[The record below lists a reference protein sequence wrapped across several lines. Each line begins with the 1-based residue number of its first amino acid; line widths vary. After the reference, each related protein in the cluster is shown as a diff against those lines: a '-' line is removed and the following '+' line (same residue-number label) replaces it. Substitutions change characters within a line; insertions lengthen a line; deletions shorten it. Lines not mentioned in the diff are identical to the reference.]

1 MSQFLMPSLGAD
13 MEAGTLVEQLIAP
26 GQPVKRGDVIGAVET
41 QKGVIEIEVFEDG
54 VLDDW
59 LVEIGTE
66 VPVGTPL
73 ASIRRADA
81 RPSEGSIVSERT
93 SRDTPQPETM
103 PKSEEKPPQPA
114 SAVIK
119 ATVIDAV
126 PQPKIRPRI
135 TPSARRLAAEK
146 GVDLTALTVK
156 PGSTITRAD
165 VEAMQASVKP
175 EPLSDMRAAIGAAM
189 SRSKREIPHYYLSHR
204 VDLSAADAFV
214 TLANANR
221 EPADRLLISAL
232 YAKAI
237 ARALSKYPEFN
248 GHFLDGQFHQGD
260 TVNLGLATH
269 IRGGGLVAP
278 ALFDAQSQT
287 VDALMQAMRDLV
299 MRVRAGRFRAREL
312 SDATVTLTSLGDRGV
327 DQLLGVIYPP
337 QVAIIGMGTPR
348 LQPIV
353 HDAKVTT
360 RLGATLTLAADHRVS
375 DGHRGALFLRTIDK
389 LLQAPETL

>member
-119 ATVIDAV
+119 APVIDAV

-237 ARALSKYPEFN
+237 ASAS
-248 GHFLDGQFHQGD
+248 
-260 TVNLGLATH
+260 
-269 IRGGGLVAP
+269 IRSL
-278 ALFDAQSQT
+278 
-287 VDALMQAMRDLV
+287 
-299 MRVRAGRFRAREL
+299 
-312 SDATVTLTSLGDRGV
+312 TVTFWTGNSIKAIPSTLALPPTFAAGAWWHLRSLMRS
-327 DQLLGVIYPP
+327 
-337 QVAIIGMGTPR
+337 PR
-348 LQPIV
+348 PS
-353 HDAKVTT
+353 T
-360 RLGATLTLAADHRVS
+360 RLCRRCA
-375 DGHRGALFLRTIDK
+375 IW
-389 LLQAPETL
+389 

>member
-1 MSQFLMPSLGAD
+1 
-13 MEAGTLVEQLIAP
+13 
-26 GQPVKRGDVIGAVET
+26 
-41 QKGVIEIEVFEDG
+41 VFEDG

-119 ATVIDAV
+119 APVIDAV